1 MNEITLPNK
10 TVTDLSLEEHVFK
23 QTPSEAIDYRS
34 INILKEEAPVVL
46 FTATGKKIPGSISV
60 SQDYEKLKFCIKG
73 NEKTIKTSDIKEI
86 SQSFMIQVQREED
99 NLYTIKIKA
108 KGKLYLM
115 AFFSKETRQKWSNG
129 LECLIK
135 AIQIFQRQDCFKVFC
150 DLIINNLENSGK
162 ITTLNENRL
171 KQLEKLN
178 TLQSKS
184 NDLDLISI
192 KTALEELITLVEV
205 MMIQEKIEET
215 WFQVENLESEKTLL
229 NKNKSLILKSINKKT
244 EEIDLLRESLQS
256 FKEHLKILDPKAK
269 TEFFFSSFWL
279 RILNFLSFQD
289 LFEIQKVSKKFS
301 SIFIL
306 ITKNKSIWPN
316 QTKFSLEPRDKSWNL
331 YINNF
336 IRPIFKIP
344 ESKSLDLHLF
354 RKYPGLL
361 SKICTLPQG
370 IQEIC
375 LEICESFNITTC
387 FEELSKITT
396 YIYSVVQ
403 EESKTFEILYSISNP
418 PYYLVEIWK
427 PGLIRLR
434 LGIFQVQKLLKLR
447 HPYLYKHFKSIDISI
462 DYIITPWI
470 ASVFTCYFRSNQDN
484 LALGLLWDQ
493 FVTKGW
499 HGIITCCLVLLFS
512 SQSKVIGESLESTLS
527 YYKLKLNFKEISSVL
542 QNYWVETGFLNEL
555 ENFFY
560 FSMEN

>member
-10 TVTDLSLEEHVFK
+10 TMTDLSLEEHVFK
-23 QTPSEAIDYRS
+23 QTPGEAIDYRS
-34 INILKEEAPVVL
+34 INILKQEAPVIL
-46 FTATGKKIPGSISV
+46 FTATGKKIPGSTSV
-60 SQDYEKLKFCIKG
+60 SHDYEKLKFCIKG

-99 NLYTIKIKA
+99 NLYTLKIKA

-115 AFFSKETRQKWSNG
+115 AFFSKETREKWSIG

-135 AIQIFQRQDCFKVFC
+135 SIQIFQRQDCFKVFS
-150 DLIINNLENSGK
+150 DLLINNIENSGK
-162 ITTLNENRL
+162 ITILSENRL

-178 TLQSKS
+178 ALQNKS

-192 KTALEELITLVEV
+192 KSALDAVITQVEI
-205 MMIQEKIEET
+205 MMIQDKIEET
-215 WFQVENLESEKTLL
+215 HFQVENLESEKTLL
-229 NKNKSLILKSINKKT
+229 NKNKQAIQKSITKKT
-244 EEIDLLRESLQS
+244 EEIDLLKESLQS
-256 FKEHLKILDPKAK
+256 FKDHLKIIDPKAK
-269 TEFFFSSFWL
+269 PEFFFSNFWT
-279 RILNFLSFQD
+279 RIFNFLSIQD
-289 LFEIQKVSKKFS
+289 LFEIQKVSKKFA
-301 SIFIL
+301 SIFIA

-331 YINNF
+331 YVNNF
-336 IRPIFKIP
+336 IRPVFGIP
-344 ESKSLDLHLF
+344 ESISPDLHLF

-370 IQEIC
+370 IHEIC

-387 FEELSKITT
+387 FDELSKITT
-396 YIYSVVQ
+396 FVYSVVQ

-470 ASVFTCYFRSNQDN
+470 ASVFTCYFKYNQDN

-493 FVTKGW
+493 FITKGW
-499 HGIITCCLVLLFS
+499 HGIITCCLALLFS
-512 SQSKVIGESLESTLS
+512 SQSKVIGESLDYTLN
-527 YYKLKLNFKEISSVL
+527 YYKSKLSFKEISSVL
-542 QNYWVETGFLNEL
+542 QSYRVETGFLNEL